1 MTNRPT
7 SSERGA
13 ALIVALLVFALAV
26 TLVVAM
32 SSEFTLYLKR
42 TSNSLVG
49 EQAWAYLV
57 GGEELAALALKED
70 HDLDQEEAE
79 QRDDLTE
86 FWAQSVPPYALDE
99 GGWLVGRLEDLQGR
113 FNINSVEPKP
123 RVDSD
128 RGRRAA
134 ACERSRFTAAQQQ
147 FARLL
152 QAFEKPPVSEQE
164 AVRITCAL
172 MDWLDDDSNPN
183 GLDGAEDNHYYG
195 MTPPYRAANRK
206 LHSVSELRLVAGM
219 TPELFEAVEPYLT
232 ALDENTTINIHT
244 APAPVLRTLNCPNV
258 LAPLEA
264 EDVKRLLA
272 LDDQEGA
279 DETDP
284 LSQQDVRQFEN
295 MDTFLE
301 RISGLSGCNM
311 GHLAADDDPVL
322 GETSSWFLYSG
333 EVDVAGRVSRLY
345 SVLRREDR
353 AVSALA
359 RSSGDI

>member
-1 MTNRPT
+1 M
-7 SSERGA
+7 
-13 ALIVALLVFALAV
+13 
-26 TLVVAM
+26 
-32 SSEFTLYLKR
+32 
-42 TSNSLVG
+42 G

-147 FARLL
+147 FVRLL

-219 TPELFEAVEPYLT
+219 TAELFEAVEPYLT
-232 ALDENTTINIHT
+232 ALGKDDKDTTINIHT
-244 APAPVLRTLNCPNV
+244 APAPVLRTLNSKDN
-258 LAPLEA
+258 LRPLSAEEGEA
-264 EDVKRLLA
+264 LVALREEDGFENIKALTENSLLA
-272 LDDQEGA
+272 SKKLGY
-279 DETDP
+279 
-284 LSQQDVRQFEN
+284 
-295 MDTFLE
+295 LE
-301 RISGLSGCNM
+301 SR
-311 GHLAADDDPVL
+311 L